1 MVEYNLKEEIK
12 ETNTLTGNKKK
23 SQYLY
28 YQLKKEFAVAERID
42 IIVSFLMFSGVKL
55 LLKDIRAA
63 VDRGVTI
70 RILTGKYLN
79 ITQPD
84 AIALL
89 KKEFGNKI
97 DLRFCLTDTDQ
108 AFHPKS
114 YIFHKQNGSDIFIG
128 SSNISY
134 SALTSGIEWNYK
146 FNSNE
151 HKEDFE
157 HFYNT
162 FVDLFENHSVVIT
175 DEELKQYSKNYHKP
189 AILKTLEKTD
199 AEQDEDTSVYV
210 LYEPRGAQVEALYA
224 LDKTRQEGAD
234 KALIYAATGIGKTYL
249 AAFDSKDFTRVL
261 FVAHQEEILKQAA
274 ESFKNVRH
282 SDDYGFFYGKA
293 HDTGKAVVFAS
304 VQSLGKPEYLNEKF
318 FSPDYFDYIV
328 VDEFHHA
335 VNKQYVNIINY
346 FKPKF
351 LLGLTA
357 TPDRTDGRNIYEICD
372 YNVPFE
378 ISLFQAIN
386 RGLLVPFH
394 YYGIYDETDYSNM
407 RFVKGD
413 YLEADLNEAYINN
426 DTRSNLIYKHYL
438 KYNSKRALGFCCS
451 RLHAEYMA
459 KYFCSK
465 GIPSVAVYSNAE
477 GEYSQERDI
486 AIQELKEGRIKVI
499 FSVNMF
505 NEGVDIPSVD
515 TVMFL
520 RPTQSDVLFLQQL
533 GRGLRLSHGKE
544 FLNVLDFI
552 GNYKYAGKSIKKL
565 SQDSDENKEFPDKSF
580 GKQIFANGCIIDF
593 DLEAIDLLEQIEK
606 KAKKNKETII
616 EEFYRIRELL
626 DNKIPTRLELFT
638 NMDEDIYE
646 LCLKNSKDSPFKNYL
661 EFLNNQNLLSP
672 EETVLY
678 NSICKDFLN
687 EMERTDMTKSYKMP
701 ILLSLYNDGNVLE
714 SVDENQLLKTWKK
727 FFATNGNWKDL
738 PAAKDYETFKMI
750 SDKDHLNN
758 IKKNPVNFL
767 VQSGKGFFLHVQN
780 NGIAINSSIV
790 PYFKNEAFIRHF
802 KDIIDYRTMY
812 YYSREKYRQIH
823 KETYSYEEPKSL
835 KVADSGKNRE
845 DIYR

>member
-1 MVEYNLKEEIK
+1 MVEYNFKEDIK
-12 ETNTLTGNKKK
+12 ETNTLTGNKKQ

-28 YQLKKEFAVAERID
+28 YQLRKEFVVAERID

-55 LLKDIRAA
+55 LLKDIRSAI
-63 VDRGVTI
+63 DRGVPI

-89 KKEFGNKI
+89 KKEFGDKI

-157 HFYNT
+157 YFYKT

-175 DEELKQYSKNYHKP
+175 DEELKLYAKNYHKP
-189 AILKTLEKTD
+189 AILRTLEKTET
-199 AEQDEDTSVYV
+199 EQNEDTSVYI

-249 AAFDSKDFTRVL
+249 AAFDSKDFKRVL

-274 ESFKNVRH
+274 ESFKNVRV

-293 HDTGKAVVFAS
+293 HDTDKAVVFAS
-304 VQSLGKPEYLNEKF
+304 VQSLGKPEYLNENY
-318 FSPDYFDYIV
+318 FSSDYFDYIV

-486 AIQELKEGRIKVI
+486 AIQDLKEGRIKVI

-533 GRGLRLSHGKE
+533 GRGLRISHGKD

-552 GNYKYAGKSIKKL
+552 GNYKYAGKCIRNLYQKDDSAGDQFVNPVGEKKC
-565 SQDSDENKEFPDKSF
+565 PD
-580 GKQIFANGCIIDF
+580 GCLIDF
-593 DLEAIDLLEQIEK
+593 DLEVIDLFNEINK
-606 KAKKNKETII
+606 RSVKAKELIL
-616 EEFYRIRELL
+616 EEFYRIKELL
-626 DNKIPTRLELFT
+626 DDKIPARMELFT
-638 NMDEDIYE
+638 NMNEDIYE

-661 EFLNNQNLLSP
+661 EFLNNQNLLSS
-672 EETVLY
+672 EESELY

-687 EMERTDMTKSYKMP
+687 ELERTDMTKSYKMP
-701 ILLSLYNDGNVLE
+701 VLLSLYNDGNILE
-714 SVDENQLLKTWKK
+714 SVGEEQLLKTWKK
-727 FFATNGNWKDL
+727 FFAMNGNWKDL
-738 PAAKDYETFKMI
+738 PAAKDYDSFKII
-750 SDKDHLNN
+750 SDKEHLSN

-767 VQSGKGFFLHVQN
+767 VKSSKGFFVHAQN

-790 PYFKNEAFIRHF
+790 PFFKNESFIQHF
-802 KDIIDYRTMY
+802 KDIIDFRTID
-812 YYSREKYRQIH
+812 YYSRRYREKDAIVYP
-823 KETYSYEEPKSL
+823 YSEPQML
-835 KVADSGKNRE
+835 MVADSGSE
-845 DIYR
+845 E